1 EVALQARAAHVDVHV
16 VKTEDWLGADEVYV
30 KAGGPGQPFRAPTH
44 KLNDG
49 ESFRFQV
56 PLAHFAPFDQPVTL
70 EVYDEDLGWFF
81 DRDDLIVKLKWAPPF
96 APLTNQESLDN
107 ADYRV
112 RAEL

>member
-1 EVALQARAAHVDVHV
+1 MVFCPRRSISHSASRIGFSV
-16 VKTEDWLGADEVYV
+16 
-30 KAGGPGQPFRAPTH
+30 
-44 KLNDG
+44 
-49 ESFRFQV
+49 
-56 PLAHFAPFDQPVTL
+56 FAPFDQPVTL

-96 APLTNQESLDN
+96 APLANQESLDN